1 MNADQIC
8 KTLSTLKS
16 LRSPHEQV
24 WRDCYDHTYPMRGNG
39 FYNDRMDAQ
48 EALNRKARILDGTT
62 TDAARTL
69 SSSVQSGLTP
79 ANSLWFGMDVA
90 NATEDEKRW
99 LSNSAEIIWEN
110 IHASN
115 FDAAAFEGLLDVVC
129 AGWFALYIDQDR
141 EKGGYVFDLWPIS
154 GVYCSASKPGGKI
167 DTVYRSYKLTAEQAV
182 NEFGEGNVSETTRKL
197 AKDKPQ
203 DLVEFVHAIYPR
215 TTYMVGARLAK
226 NLPIASCKV
235 EVAAKKTVSES
246 GYHEMPVVVPR
257 WMMIPDSV
265 YATGPVAEALP
276 DARTLNEM
284 VRMDLAAGDLA
295 IAGMWIA
302 EDDGVLNP
310 RTVKVGPRK
319 IIVANSVDSMKPLQS
334 GSNFNYSDSRITRL
348 QAAIRKTLMADQLQA
363 QDGPAMTA
371 TEVHVRVNLIR
382 QLLGP
387 VYGRLQTEYL
397 QPLIERCF
405 GIAMR
410 AGILGQ
416 PPESLAA
423 GRPYTVRYLSP
434 LARAQKLEEVTAID
448 QFVAG
453 CAQAAQAQAAVGQAP
468 DAMDN
473 VDLDAAAQFRGE
485 ALGVP
490 SGVMR
495 NQADRDRVRKERAEA
510 QQAAVEQQQQMAMQQ
525 AVTQAAVKQ
534 APGAAA

>member
-24 WRDCYDHTYPMRGNG
+24 WRDCFDHTYPMRGNG
-39 FYNDRMDAQ
+39 FYSEMMDAQ

-62 TDAARTL
+62 TDSARTL

-90 NATEDEKRW
+90 QATEDERRW
-99 LSNSAEIIWEN
+99 LDESAKIIWEN

-115 FDAAAFEGLLDVVC
+115 FDAAAFEGVLDVVC
-129 AGWFALYIDQDR
+129 AGWCALYIDSDR
-141 EKGGYVFDLWPIS
+141 ERGGYTFDLWPIS

-167 DTVYRSYKLTAEQAV
+167 DTVYRCYKLTAEQAV
-182 NEFGEGNVSETTRKL
+182 NEFGEGNVSENTRKL

-203 DLVEFVHAIYPR
+203 ELLEFVHAIYPR
-215 TTYMVGARLAK
+215 TTYVVGGRLAK
-226 NLPIASCKV
+226 NMPIASCKV
-235 EVAAKKTVSES
+235 EVAAKKVVSES

-257 WMMIPDSV
+257 WMVIPDSV

-348 QAAIRKTLMADQLQA
+348 QAAIRKTMMADQLQA

-416 PPESLAA
+416 PPQSLAA

-434 LARAQKLEEVTAID
+434 LARAQKLEEVSAID
-448 QFVAG
+448 QFVTG
-453 CAQAAQAQAAVGQAP
+453 CAMAAEVQNKTGQQV

-473 VDLDAAAQFRGE
+473 VDLDAAARFRGE

-490 SGVMR
+490 TEVMR
-495 NQADRDRVRKERAEA
+495 SKADVQRVREERAQA
-510 QQAAVEQQQQMAMQQ
+510 QQEAMEQQQQMAMQQ
-525 AVTQAAVKQ
+525 SVAQAAMKQ